1 MREMLRYITKKL
13 WLLGLICPLGFAACS
28 DDPETG
34 GTTQRQTLT
43 VIPYFS
49 SFFEVDKMYT
59 RALPD
64 GYQPY
69 SSLIPASSSSHA
81 KIGLILTPRY
91 TTSSHSI
98 SYDNGEWTGTID
110 IDNSQYYFYGFMPK
124 EAADVATVETLDG
137 DDDYSKGVI
146 MSINNLE
153 TLSSAD
159 VCVIV
164 GVKRSE
170 TPQDIRNVGIQL
182 GQFGYH
188 GGTNNYVYLLL
199 KHLYAG
205 LHFKVHIDSEYAKL
219 RKIVVRQMKL
229 KTLENIH
236 ETINL
241 TVRLDAND
249 EGSDPVTSIEY
260 ENAQGSS
267 ISMPEIQLF
276 PNEDTGNEYELPV
289 ETPRNFLG
297 CFAPGKCTKFQL
309 YSKYDVYDSKG
320 NLIRKDCEAYNNFDA
335 TNWYGINSL
344 KAGDIYTID
353 LKVQPTYLYVL
364 SDPDLDNP
372 TFTAVV
378 E

>member
-1 MREMLRYITKKL
+1 MAMVAVV
-13 WLLGLICPLGFAACS
+13 LLTACN
-28 DDPETG
+28 DDSETG
-34 GTTQRQTLT
+34 SITQRQTLT
-43 VIPYFS
+43 LIPYSAPFY
-49 SFFEVDKMYT
+49 EVKEMPT

-91 TTSSHSI
+91 TTSNHSI
-98 SYDNGEWTGTID
+98 SYSNGEWTGTID

-124 EAADVATVETLDG
+124 EAADVATVTALNG
-137 DDDYSKGVI
+137 DFSKGAI
-146 MSINNLE
+146 MSINDLE
-153 TLSSAD
+153 TLTPAD

-170 TPQDIRNVGIQL
+170 EPQDIRNVGIQL

-205 LHFKVHIDSEYAKL
+205 LHFKAHIDTEYAKL
-219 RKIVVRQMKL
+219 RKIVVKEMKL
-229 KTLENIH
+229 QTLEDIH
-236 ETINL
+236 EKINL
-241 TVRLDAND
+241 TVTLEANNLGNDPVRSIIYEDA
-249 EGSDPVTSIEY
+249 EGSTIKK
-260 ENAQGSS
+260 
-267 ISMPEIQLF
+267 PEITLF
-276 PNEDTGNEYELPV
+276 PTEDTGEEYELPV

-297 CFAPGKCTKFQL
+297 CFAPDKCKKFEL
-309 YSKYDVYDSKG
+309 YSRYDVYDRRG
-320 NLIRKDCEAYNNFDA
+320 NLIRQDCEARNMIDA
-335 TNWYGINSL
+335 TNWHGINSL

-372 TFTAVV
+372 TFTVV
-378 E
+378 TE

>member
-1 MREMLRYITKKL
+1 MKKILRYL
-13 WLLGLICPLGFAACS
+13 AMVAVVLLTACN
-28 DDPETG
+28 DDSETG
-34 GTTQRQTLT
+34 GITQRQKLTL
-43 VIPYFS
+43 IPYS
-49 SFFEVDKMYT
+49 VPFFEVDKMPT

-69 SSLIPASSSSHA
+69 SSLIPASSSNHA

-91 TTSSHSI
+91 TTSTQSI
-98 SYDNGEWTGTID
+98 SYNNGEWTGTID
-110 IDNSQYYFYGFMPK
+110 LDNGQYYFYGFMPK
-124 EAADVATVETLDG
+124 EAADVAVVTAFDG
-137 DDDYSKGVI
+137 SFANGAI
-146 MSINNLE
+146 MTINNLE
-153 TLSSAD
+153 TLTPAD

-170 TPQDIRNVGIQL
+170 EPQDIRNVGIQL

-205 LHFKVHIDSEYAKL
+205 LHFKAHIDTEYAKL
-219 RKIVVRQMKL
+219 RKIVVKEMKL

-236 ETINL
+236 ERINL
-241 TVRLDAND
+241 NVALQAN
-249 EGSDPVTSIEY
+249 EVGSDPVTAITYVDAE
-260 ENAQGSS
+260 GSS
-267 ISMPEIQLF
+267 VTMPEITLF
-276 PNEDTGNEYELPV
+276 PTEDTGEEYELPV

-297 CFAPGKCTKFQL
+297 CFAPDKCKQFEL
-309 YSKYDVYDSKG
+309 YSKYDVYDRKG
-320 NLIRKDCEAYNNFDA
+320 NLIRKDCEVRNKIDA
-335 TNWYGINSL
+335 TNWHGINSL

-364 SDPDLDNP
+364 SEPDLDNP
-372 TFTAVV
+372 TFTAIT